1 MNMWYTVIQ
10 CTVVLKLSS
19 KDERQHPYTLP
30 IQSLL
35 DVNFWV
41 FHPRDLSPFLIHL
54 TRAFTFHHYFNF
66 FFLFPFH
73 ALFIVFI
80 LSSHNHDA
88 NKCHEVNYPHSQVSP
103 ISHKFPTSPNII
115 GIRIIP
121 KFQNFPTIPIIP
133 IFKYNYFLHTK
144 ITKNN
149 QINFK

>member
-73 ALFIVFI
+73 ALFTVFI

-88 NKCHEVNYPHSQVSP
+88 NNAMRL
-103 ISHKFPTSPNII
+103 ITLIHK
-115 GIRIIP
+115 
-121 KFQNFPTIPIIP
+121 
-133 IFKYNYFLHTK
+133 YHLHH
-144 ITKNN
+144 
-149 QINFK
+149 INFQLVQISLELESYRNSKISKQFQ